1 MVYHCLTTVYAAC
14 VDINT
19 VVTVNK
25 EYKCFTMHSPTE
37 YIMRTYSLKLA
48 KKGLFYKYSVPLK
61 EPLFDWLFLL
71 QYGLFFKEPLLD
83 IM

>member
-1 MVYHCLTTVYAAC
+1 
-14 VDINT
+14 
-19 VVTVNK
+19 
-25 EYKCFTMHSPTE
+25 MHSPTE

-48 KKGLFYKYSVPLK
+48 KKGLFYKYSVSLK

-71 QYGLFFKEPLLD
+71 QYGLFFKDPLLD